1 MRRSFV
7 LLAEFDR
14 AWKAM
19 GLGDSELEDLQ
30 NLLLNDSEVGEG
42 IPGLGG
48 ARKVRIPIDGHGKS
62 GGGRVIYVDVVIRE
76 RIYLIT
82 AYAKNVRTDLDPD
95 EKKLFRKMVE
105 YIKKEG

>member
-1 MRRSFV
+1 MRRAFV
-7 LLAEFDR
+7 LLSEFER
-14 AWKAM
+14 AWKSM

-30 NLLLNDSEVGEG
+30 NLLLEDPESGDV

-48 ARKVRIPIDGHGKS
+48 ARKVRIPIEGSGKS
-62 GGGRVIYVDVVIRE
+62 GGGRVIYVDVVVRE

-82 AYAKNVRTDLDPD
+82 AYAKNVQTDLDPN
-95 EKKLFRKMVE
+95 EKKAFRKMVE